1 MKNDLTTIKQASF
14 FRRVLALI
22 MDGSIT
28 IFAFFAFFVLVFSP
42 IATKAF
48 HYKDLAAEGKQLQ
61 LDSHL
66 YVLVNED
73 DKNNTPLTN
82 LEEENLEFYKEHIK
96 YYYCVFK
103 TTLAEDKDEKIDNGS
118 GEMVL
123 PKDYYTEAWFNE
135 KFASVTDLESA
146 KNASY
151 DALVDFVPYI
161 KDISNK
167 IKGCEYFMVLP
178 SYFLSFSIFYILI
191 PLLSKNGETLGKRT
205 LKLDFISYDGY
216 SVKKRQIV
224 ARQVFLFVYVGIFG
238 FFLTIGIGS
247 FALIGL
253 GTLIYLIAAFIS
265 KTNRSFAD
273 LIAYT
278 YLVDATTSV
287 WFESPEQEKAK
298 NIEIENRLETYEKH
312 KEKDKNI
319 IQIGSEI
326 VNEDVKKE
334 IEDSK
339 QKNPHENSRK

>member
-1 MKNDLTTIKQASF
+1 MKNELTTIKKASF
-14 FRRVLALI
+14 FRRVIALI

-48 HYKDLAAEGKQLQ
+48 HYKDLVNEGKQMQ

-66 YVLVNED
+66 FIHVNED
-73 DKNNTPLTN
+73 DKNNTPLTE
-82 LEEENLEFYKEHIK
+82 LEEENVDFYKENLK
-96 YYYCVFK
+96 YYYCVYK
-103 TTLAEDKDEKIDNGS
+103 TTLAEDKDVKIDNGS

-123 PKDYYTEAWFNE
+123 PKDYYTEGWFNE
-135 KFASVTDLESA
+135 KFSSITDLESV
-146 KNASY
+146 KDASY

-161 KDISNK
+161 NDISNK
-167 IKGCEYFMVLP
+167 VKGCEYFMVLP

-205 LKLDFISYDGY
+205 LKLSLISYDGY
-216 SVKKRQIV
+216 SVKKRQLV
-224 ARQVFLFVYVGIFG
+224 ARQVFLFIYVGAFA

-247 FALIGL
+247 FALIGF
-253 GTLIYLIAAFIS
+253 GVLIYLVAAFIS

-273 LIAYT
+273 FIAYT
-278 YLVDATTSV
+278 YLVDASTSV

-298 NIEIENRLETYEKH
+298 NEDLENRLESYEKN
-312 KEKDKNI
+312 KELDKNI
-319 IQIGSEI
+319 LQVGSEI

-339 QKNPHENSRK
+339 HKDNK